1 MEIGLAD
8 LVRIFR
14 RHFLMILSLTV
25 VIVSATVLI
34 SFFVLKPEFEATSTL
49 LVGVNTMGTRFPM
62 TA

>member
-1 MEIGLAD
+1 
-8 LVRIFR
+8 
-14 RHFLMILSLTV
+14 MILSLTV